1 MENAIYK
8 KTLLGLVPSEW
19 EEIMFSNIFEEVSET
34 TNDTDRY
41 PLYSLTIEDGVT
53 PKSERYERSFLIT
66 KETDSYKIVK
76 KDEFVYNPMNLRFGA
91 IARLK
96 EDKEVAVS
104 GYYNVFKVKP
114 GYSPEF
120 MDYYLKS
127 ERMMYLYNVYAT
139 GSLKEK
145 QRVHY
150 SQFIQ
155 FQLPLPS
162 IEEAKRITEI
172 LTKWDKAIELK
183 EALIQE
189 KKEFKRG
196 IISNIFS
203 NKKGISLGAK
213 KVKLEEIIIGKGQY
227 GINAPS
233 VEKNDNL
240 PTYLRITDI
249 SEDGYIIKNGLQS
262 VNHID
267 FAKYILCEHDIVF
280 ARTGASTGKAYL
292 YDKSDGELVYAGFL
306 IKFSLDSNKVIPEY
320 FKYSLQT
327 EEYKHWVKVMSM
339 RSGQPGINAEEY
351 RLLPIT
357 LPNIEGQKKVSNLL
371 KSIDK
376 ELKLLENEKK
386 VLEKQKNFLTQQ
398 LLTGKIRV
406 KV

>member
-1 MENAIYK
+1 MENTIYK
-8 KTLLGLVPSEW
+8 KTQLGLVPSEW
-19 EEIMFSNIFEEVSET
+19 KEIVFGDIFEEVSET
-34 TNDTDRY
+34 TNDTDHY

-66 KETDSYKIVK
+66 KETDSYKVVK

-91 IARLK
+91 LARLK

-127 ERMMYLYNVYAT
+127 ERMMYLYNAYAT

-172 LTKWDKAIELK
+172 LTKWDNAIELK
-183 EALIQE
+183 EKLIDQ
-189 KKEFKRG
+189 KKEQ
-196 IISNIFS
+196 
-203 NKKGISLGAK
+203 KKGLMQKLLTGETRLDGFKEPWK
-213 KVKLEEIIIGKGQY
+213 KVKLGSIATIIMGQSPKSDSY
-227 GINAPS
+227 NELKEGIPLIQGNA
-233 VEKNDNL
+233 D
-240 PTYLRITDI
+240 
-249 SEDGYIIKNGLQS
+249 IKNRRTLPRMWTT
-262 VNHID
+262 NPTKICHPED
-267 FAKYILCEHDIVF
+267 ILMTVRAPVGSIALSEHEACLGRGVCAI
-280 ARTGASTGKAYL
+280 KANINSEYL
-292 YDKSDGELVYAGFL
+292 YYQLIRRENMWGKIAQGSTFESINSNDIKDLIIEVPTEKEQIAIAKVLKVADKYLS
-306 IKFSLDSNKVIPEY
+306 
-320 FKYSLQT
+320 
-327 EEYKHWVKVMSM
+327 
-339 RSGQPGINAEEY
+339 
-351 RLLPIT
+351 
-357 LPNIEGQKKVSNLL
+357 LL
-371 KSIDK
+371 KR
-376 ELKLLENEKK
+376 ELEELNSQ
-386 VLEKQKNFLTQQ
+386 KQALMQQ